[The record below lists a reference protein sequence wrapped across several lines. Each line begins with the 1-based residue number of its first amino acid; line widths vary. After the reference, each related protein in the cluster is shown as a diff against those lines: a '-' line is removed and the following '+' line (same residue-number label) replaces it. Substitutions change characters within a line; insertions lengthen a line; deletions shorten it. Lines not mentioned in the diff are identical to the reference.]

1 MWYAHGSV
9 PLELVV
15 AEKLFDGLI
24 TSSRHG
30 LRINSKKVKTIGQA
44 IDVSR
49 FEFSNVKNEDTTSVH
64 FCTVGRLSRSKN
76 IDLIIK
82 SFSRFSRDLDI
93 DARLAIIGSPLC
105 NDGTRYRDELI
116 LLSKEQRMQHKIDF
130 IDEVPNTMLT
140 DELKK
145 YSHFINLST
154 TGSMDKAI
162 LEAMSMG
169 LITITNNI
177 AFLEDMRSYS
187 SELLESFI
195 DSDDEKVIADKMLS
209 ISKWSVNKR
218 RMHRSIQRDYVRDC
232 HSIDTLPDRLFKAIE
247 ECEREKAIQNS
258 KTK

>member
-1 MWYAHGSV
+1 M
-9 PLELVV
+9 V

-116 LLSKEQRMQHKIDF
+116 LLSKEQRMQHKID
-130 IDEVPNTMLT
+130 DEVPNTMLT
-140 DELKK
+140 DELQ
-145 YSHFINLST
+145 SGHFINLST
-154 TGSMDKAI
+154 MEVWI
-162 LEAMSMG
+162 RQ
-169 LITITNNI
+169 
-177 AFLEDMRSYS
+177 FL
-187 SELLESFI
+187 
-195 DSDDEKVIADKMLS
+195 
-209 ISKWSVNKR
+209 R
-218 RMHRSIQRDYVRDC
+218 R
-232 HSIDTLPDRLFKAIE
+232 
-247 ECEREKAIQNS
+247 
-258 KTK
+258 